1 MNGIRF
7 FAVTWKQEIDLV
19 QNTHKID
26 TTIEAAH
33 SRRYLADLIKQGKIN
48 GGKTKYVRIQ
58 EIEMPMIELNYYH
71 KLLQGKATKAERA
84 AHRLSDAYVLQLIRS
99 CAARVMDEEGQVI
112 ER

>member
-7 FAVTWKQEIDLV
+7 FAVTWSQSVDLAAGNHTV
-19 QNTHKID
+19 E

-48 GGKTKYVRIQ
+48 GGKKKYVRIQ
-58 EIEMPMIELNYYH
+58 EIETPLIEMEYYY
-71 KLLQGKATKAERA
+71 KLMQGKTSAKERE
-84 AHRLSDAYVLQLIRS
+84 AHRQSDAYVLQLIRS
-99 CAARVMDEEGQVI
+99 CAARYMDEEGAVI